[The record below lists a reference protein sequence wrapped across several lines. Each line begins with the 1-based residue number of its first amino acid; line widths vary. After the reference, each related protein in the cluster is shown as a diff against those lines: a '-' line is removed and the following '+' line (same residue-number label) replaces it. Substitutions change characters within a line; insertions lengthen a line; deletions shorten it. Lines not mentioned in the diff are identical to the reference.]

1 MAYTKV
7 TRQSWL
13 SRIGGAI
20 KGVFF
25 GIILV
30 VVAFPLLFINEG
42 RAVRRHKTLKEG
54 AGMAVTISP
63 DNVDSSYNGQLV
75 HVTGFATTE
84 EELSDR
90 EFGVSVNAIHL
101 KRDVEM
107 YQWRETS
114 KTETRTR
121 TGGSQERITTY
132 TYDKGWSSTLIN
144 SDNFAEQ
151 DPSRINP
158 KTMPYQSREWSA
170 NIVTMGAFRLPSSM
184 VNRISNYTRLDIA
197 SDVPVPEALAGQAT
211 IHDAGY
217 YFGHNPTVPE
227 VGDLRIRFSAVHPT
241 DVSIVAAQAGNTFET
256 FTTPGTGGTISLL
269 QVGVH
274 SADAM
279 FQAAQAAN
287 RALMWILRLVGF
299 IMFMVGFTM
308 IFAPMKVVAD
318 VLPIM
323 GKVVGAGTGMIA
335 LLLSGT
341 LSFFVI
347 SIAWVFY
354 RPLIGIP
361 LLILAVV
368 FAVVAIKKLKEA
380 KAPPPP
386 AEAPAQSA

>member
-1 MAYTKV
+1 MAYTTV
-7 TRQSWL
+7 TRQSWF

-20 KGVFF
+20 KGV
-25 GIILV
+25 IIGLVLV
-30 VVAFPLLFINEG
+30 VVAFPVLFLNEG
-42 RAVRRHKTLKEG
+42 RAVQRHKTLKEG
-54 AGMAVTISP
+54 AGMAVTISS

-75 HVTGFATTE
+75 HVTGFATTD

-90 EFGVSVNAIHL
+90 DFGVSVNAIHL

-107 YQWRETS
+107 YQWRENS

-121 TGGSQERITTY
+121 TGGSQERTTTY
-132 TYDKGWSSTLIN
+132 TYDRSWSSSLIN
-144 SDNFAEQ
+144 SDNFTEK
-151 DPSRINP
+151 DPSRVNP

-170 NIVTMGAFRLPSSM
+170 NNVTMGAFRLPSSM
-184 VNRISNYTRLDIA
+184 VNRIINYTRLDIT

-211 IHDAGY
+211 IHDSGY
-217 YFGHNPTVPE
+217 YFGANPAAPE
-227 VGDLRIRFSAVHPT
+227 VGDLRVRFHTVYPT
-241 DVSIVAAQAGNTFET
+241 DVSIVAAQTGNTFET

-269 QVGVH
+269 QVGTH
-274 SADAM
+274 TSDAM

-287 RALMWILRLVGF
+287 RVLMWILRFVGF
-299 IMFMVGFTM
+299 IMFLAGFTM
-308 IFAPMKVVAD
+308 IFAPLKVVAD

-335 LLLSGT
+335 FLLAGT

-354 RPLIGIP
+354 RLLIGIP
-361 LLILAVV
+361 LLILAVA
-368 FAVVAIKKLKEA
+368 FAVIAIKKLKEA

-386 AEAPAQSA
+386 SEAPAQSA